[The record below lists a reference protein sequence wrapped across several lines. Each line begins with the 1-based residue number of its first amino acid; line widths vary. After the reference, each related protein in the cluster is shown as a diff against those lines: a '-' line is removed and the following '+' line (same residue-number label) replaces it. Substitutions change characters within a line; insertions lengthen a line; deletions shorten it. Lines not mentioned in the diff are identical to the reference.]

1 MSEMKS
7 APLPA
12 DVKFLL
18 CEDVRSENTG
28 KLLIVGLYP
37 GELVLMNDPKPVEG
51 IDAVSAIASL
61 ALLFMARRGL
71 GRFESNFEITAPD
84 GRRVAEAQG
93 GMVELLEG
101 KGATAIAIFRP
112 FPVLA
117 FGEHRIRLRLD
128 ATPYEFTFDV
138 RRADGKDPKTASA
151 GRKRYLKAPMKRK
164 KPAAKAGA

>member
-1 MSEMKS
+1 MSEKKS

-37 GELVLMNDPKPVEG
+37 GEVVLMNDPKPVEG
-51 IDAVSAIASL
+51 LDAVSAIASL
-61 ALLFMARRGL
+61 ALVFIARKGL

-93 GMVELLEG
+93 SVVELVEG
-101 KGATAIAIFRP
+101 RGATAIAIFRP
-112 FPVLA
+112 FAVLA
-117 FGEHRIRLRLD
+117 FGEHQIRLRLD
-128 ATPYEFTFDV
+128 ETPYEFTFDV
-138 RRADGKDPKTASA
+138 RRADGRDPKTASA
-151 GRKRYLKAPMKRK
+151 GGKRHSKTSKKRK
-164 KPAAKAGA
+164 KPAAKASA